1 MLALQGRGFSASTY
15 PCLELVQVCGAQG
28 IGLGDDGDE
37 VDACAQLLHDFD
49 VKGLQGVAG
58 GADEGQASV
67 YAKVDLLLALGL
79 LLLEHVRLVLVIEE
93 LDDGLPR
100 VAVVDVVAEARG
112 VDNSKA
118 DWGVLVEGDG
128 QSDGALPTLEELL
141 LELGLGDLNLD
152 SLVHLLVV
160 SSLVVGI
167 VLDGGGEEGV
177 DEGSLSETRLASNL
191 QRLD

>member
-58 GADEGQASV
+58 GADEVQASV

-112 VDNSKA
+112 VDDCQA
-118 DWGVLVEGDG
+118 DW
-128 QSDGALPTLEELL
+128 AC
-141 LELGLGDLNLD
+141 
-152 SLVHLLVV
+152 
-160 SSLVVGI
+160 
-167 VLDGGGEEGV
+167 
-177 DEGSLSETRLASNL
+177 
-191 QRLD
+191 